1 MNDDLNSKQNNSLE
15 DDFSDE
21 LLNNLQELDD
31 ITDDM
36 QEIVGSVK
44 ESKKSIQ
51 HTSSP
56 ATIDSAT
63 VSLEAA
69 KISQASAENSQQ
81 AIEAAIKLS
90 HEQKKQTIE
99 LSDSTIAWR
108 NSVSKANK
116 IITNSKSAMAIML
129 TVSIVISLIA
139 MGVVGYLYYSLN
151 KKSELM
157 KGEVLDIIATELSL
171 SGKKSEMKLDQLAS
185 LFETLNARPS
195 TIIKSEKQVHQPE
208 APQAL
213 EKNADT
219 SSKKPVI
226 TINNTEIKEQLHAF
240 NQKTNELQAQ
250 QTQLIKNLQADI
262 KHNQTM
268 LTALTDLVKLTQ
280 SQISA
285 QTNAQV
291 KSNTDKPIKI
301 ANAGLTDS
309 QFKKINNISWAI
321 HKQGK
326 VLKEIKLK
334 LNKQTNKTYNK
345 EEHLIKK
352 LLIDLKQQ
360 INQLQQQQTATQ
372 SQVQALENATKKL
385 SSKPRPYRYQSRD

>member
-1 MNDDLNSKQNNSLE
+1 MNDDLDLKQNNNFE
-15 DDFSDE
+15 GDFSDG
-21 LLNNLQELDD
+21 LLNDLQELDD

-116 IITNSKSAMAIML
+116 AIASSKSTMAIML
-129 TVSIVISLIA
+129 TASIIVSLIA

-151 KKSELM
+151 KKNELM

-171 SGKKSEMKLDQLAS
+171 SGKKNQLKLDQLAS
-185 LFETLNARPS
+185 LFESLNARALAQNIPAPVIAEKPVS
-195 TIIKSEKQVHQPE
+195 QPQKVQALDTPIKLTTENPTITIDNSEIKKQLHTYNQQTNKYQKQQTNIIK
-208 APQAL
+208 A
-213 EKNADT
+213 
-219 SSKKPVI
+219 
-226 TINNTEIKEQLHAF
+226 
-240 NQKTNELQAQ
+240 
-250 QTQLIKNLQADI
+250 LQADI
-262 KHNQTM
+262 QQNQTM
-268 LTALTDLVKLTQ
+268 LSALTTLVQ
-280 SQISA
+280 STKEQIKTS
-285 QTNAQV
+285 V
-291 KSNTDKPIKI
+291 KSNIKTPVEVIKP
-301 ANAGLTDS
+301 GLTDA
-309 QFKKINNISWAI
+309 QLKKIKNISWAV

-326 VLKEIKLK
+326 VLKEIQRMIANKSDNSTQLNGINKL
-334 LNKQTNKTYNK
+334 LNGLKKQT
-345 EEHLIKK
+345 HH
-352 LLIDLKQQ
+352 
-360 INQLQQQQTATQ
+360 LQQ
-372 SQVQALENATKKL
+372 
-385 SSKPRPYRYQSRD
+385 